1 MNCLVSIVIR
11 YIHSTAIAGT
21 RLLGTSRLR
30 SCVTRPGVRSC
41 VFLAAA
47 MIANAQFKPVGPAPY
62 SPTVAR
68 QKIRTLLEGI
78 DRNNSQK
85 TIATLSGLLS
95 WYRDILDE
103 ELIAAWQK
111 DTRANVTGVLESLA
125 DSRVASRIVEFSW
138 RERRQTAFNLTYAP
152 LLGDLMARF
161 PESSKPFLD
170 DLLSVSQAPD
180 LSQPEA
186 ETVCRILLDMPDIG
200 TWRKS
205 ALQILPRYR
214 RAAESILNQDLH
226 GSDQEKSYQA
236 QRWQADLNIGPPVN
250 GNGQPNPRRRS
261 TPSQAWGG
269 TPADNEQSGQRRRSP
284 PSLSSAPGGMSP
296 DDQRESVILLPS
308 ASNGRAPAPTATKSA
323 PALPP
328 PPSAAPVPSAP
339 LPSAPLPSAP
349 PLYSGA
355 SSGTLES
362 SGGPI
367 PQNAE
372 YVFRDVPLVKMR
384 LDYDTKTW
392 DARLVPGEGQ
402 TQTLIV
408 RNKSSGPQK
417 RCVVRWSVIP

>member
-1 MNCLVSIVIR
+1 
-11 YIHSTAIAGT
+11 
-21 RLLGTSRLR
+21 
-30 SCVTRPGVRSC
+30 
-41 VFLAAA
+41 
-47 MIANAQFKPVGPAPY
+47 
-62 SPTVAR
+62 
-68 QKIRTLLEGI
+68 
-78 DRNNSQK
+78 
-85 TIATLSGLLS
+85 
-95 WYRDILDE
+95 
-103 ELIAAWQK
+103 
-111 DTRANVTGVLESLA
+111 
-125 DSRVASRIVEFSW
+125 
-138 RERRQTAFNLTYAP
+138 
-152 LLGDLMARF
+152 MARF
-161 PESSKPFLD
+161 PESAKPFLD
-170 DLLSVSQAPD
+170 DLLYVSQAPD

-186 ETVCRILLDMPDIG
+186 EAVCRILLDMPDIG

-250 GNGQPNPRRRS
+250 GNAQPNPRRRS
-261 TPSQAWGG
+261 TPSQALGG
-269 TPADNEQSGQRRRSP
+269 VPADNEQSGQRRRSP

-308 ASNGRAPAPTATKSA
+308 ASDNRPRAPAASNSTPAQSPLPAA
-323 PALPP
+323 PA
-328 PPSAAPVPSAP
+328 PSAP
-339 LPSAPLPSAP
+339 LPSAL

-402 TQTLIV
+402 TQRLIV